1 MRGEGKIGTERKE
14 FRRGRAREE
23 GKKRERK
30 KRVGANK
37 KEAIA
42 VSGRE
47 ATGCVFFFFF
57 FKREGKGERKGKKHQ
72 CERETLI
79 GCLSHVPQPAT
90 ELTSQASAL
99 TGNQT
104 SDLSLCGTTSNYQN
118 SSGQGTTG

>member
-57 FKREGKGERKGKKHQ
+57 LRERGR
-72 CERETLI
+72 ERERERNI
-79 GCLSHVPQPAT
+79 NVKEKH
-90 ELTSQASAL
+90 
-99 TGNQT
+99 
-104 SDLSLCGTTSNYQN
+104 
-118 SSGQGTTG
+118 